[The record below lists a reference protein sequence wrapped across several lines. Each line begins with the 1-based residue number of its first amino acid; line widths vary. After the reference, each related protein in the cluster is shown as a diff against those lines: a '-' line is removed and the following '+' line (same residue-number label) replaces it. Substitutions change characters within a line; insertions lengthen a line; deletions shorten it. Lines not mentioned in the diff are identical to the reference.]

1 MPSKTKTR
9 VAANST
15 ENVTMNVNEKILKEC
30 HRLYTVEEQGLIP
43 IAESVGIE
51 LLAPRKK
58 ITVMLMGN
66 HSAGKSSFVNWYVE
80 EHIQKTGVAIETQG
94 FTIVTSG
101 KKRESLLGNA
111 TFHLFSHLRPLQELD
126 GVSDYLTTEIST
138 SKQKKFGLV
147 MFVDT
152 PGLVD
157 GDMSYPFDVNKSIE
171 YLGSLCDLIF
181 VFFDPIGQALCKRTL
196 NIVEKLS
203 AVASDRVKFYLSKAD
218 TAGTESDRQRVL
230 MQITQELCKRPAL
243 NKCGFD
249 MPTIFVP
256 SLIDRPARCD
266 NQIESVCKEVD
277 RTINQTI
284 QNTLNKFEQDCDMV
298 SIQIEKVLKDDKTQ
312 GYANFKST
320 LIAWFLFTLATC
332 VAFML
337 SASFFS
343 LEFLSKIKEVE
354 PFLTSLQTFWK
365 ELPRRYE
372 FQTRVTL
379 GVCMVVLVIASK
391 IFMRKK
397 ETLPRKVRR
406 VLQEKKEYIEKNI
419 KPQKVKLYN
428 EYLQQSVADG
438 DLS

>member
-1 MPSKTKTR
+1 MPSRTKPR
-9 VAANST
+9 ESANST
-15 ENVTMNVNEKILKEC
+15 ENTTLNINEKILKEC
-30 HRLYTVEEQGLIP
+30 HRLYTEEDKGLIP
-43 IAESVGIE
+43 IAASVGIE

-58 ITVMLMGN
+58 ITIMLMGN

-111 TFHLFSHLRPLQELD
+111 TFHLFSHLKPLQELE
-126 GVSDYLTTEIST
+126 GVPDYLTTEIST

-157 GDMSYPFDVNKSIE
+157 GDMAYPFDVNQSIE

-196 NIVEKLS
+196 NIVENLNNS
-203 AVASDRVKFYLSKAD
+203 ASDRIKFYLSKAD

-230 MQITQELCKRPAL
+230 MQITQELCKRPGL

-256 SLIDRPARCD
+256 SLIDRPARCE
-266 NQIESVCKEVD
+266 NQIESVCKEID
-277 RTINQTI
+277 KTINQTI
-284 QNTLNKFEQDCDMV
+284 QNTLNKFEQDCDNV
-298 SIQIEKVLKDDKTQ
+298 SVQIEKVLDEDRSQ
-312 GYANFKST
+312 GTANFKAT
-320 LIAWFLFTLATC
+320 LVGWFLFSLATC
-332 VAFML
+332 LGFLL
-337 SASFFS
+337 SASFVS
-343 LEFLSKIKEVE
+343 LGFLMKFKEVE
-354 PFLTSLQTFWK
+354 PFLVSLEDFWK
-365 ELPRRYE
+365 KLPSKYE

-379 GVCMVVLVIASK
+379 GVCVAVLMIASK
-391 IFMRKK
+391 LFFRKK
-397 ETLPRKVRR
+397 ETLSRKVRR
-406 VLQEKKEYIEKNI
+406 LLQEKKVYVETNI
-419 KPQKVKLYN
+419 KTQKVKLYN
-428 EYLQQSVADG
+428 EYLQQSISDG
-438 DLS
+438 DL